1 MSMKK
6 TNQLSL
12 CFLLL
17 LSTSCANK
25 IHKAVNNAKYSAY
38 EAVGLEKRDLF
49 KREVSNVK
57 EDQEDTGEAFKDAL
71 TQLKEIYN
79 FDGGNL
85 EKQHGKLKSSL
96 DDAKEEAAD
105 LHARIEKVDQVA
117 NDLFEEWKT
126 ELDQIKTSDLRKRS
140 ADQLSAT
147 KSKYKTLE
155 QQLRASEKKMAPV
168 LAKLNDQVLFLKH
181 NLNAEAI
188 GGLKVEGG
196 KIQADIKA
204 LIEEVNESTRQADEL
219 IKTL

>member
-1 MSMKK
+1 MKNK
-6 TNQLSL
+6 NLPSL
-12 CFLLL
+12 CFLLF

-49 KREVSNVK
+49 KREVANVK
-57 EDQEDTGEAFKDAL
+57 EDQEDTGKAFKDAL

-85 EKQHGKLKSSL
+85 ERQHSKLKASL
-96 DDAKEEAAD
+96 DDAKEEATD
-105 LHARIEKVDQVA
+105 LHARIEKVDEVA
-117 NDLFEEWKT
+117 NDLFEEWNN
-126 ELDQIKTSDLRKRS
+126 EINEIKTGDLKS
-140 ADQLSAT
+140 KSSSQLSAT
-147 KSKYKTLE
+147 KAKYKVLE
-155 QQLRASEKKMAPV
+155 EQLRASEKKMAPV

-188 GGLKVEGG
+188 GGLKAEGG
-196 KIQADIKA
+196 KIQADIKS
-204 LIEEVNESTRQADEL
+204 LIDEVNESSRQADEL